1 MRHGPGRYRSPRVV
15 LDPRRPH
22 PPSAPRVL
30 AGVLAGLALTLGP
43 GTSLAAAPAAP
54 AADIA
59 RAIGG
64 LGAPGFLWG
73 RIAVEEESPE
83 GPWTPLAGVEV
94 TLYPYAP
101 GVEAE
106 LEQIRQRAR
115 DSGAGYDTAVAR
127 LRERLEAYAGQIEA
141 AAKEVVPGLAAGGGV
156 VRRRLTD
163 PAGLFVFDDLPSGEW
178 LLLALRLTE
187 YTGPRARRDPRR
199 SGSPGGETFLS
210 RSQTPAK
217 EAEVWL
223 ARVRVGPGERVRV
236 WLTDR
241 GRFMV
246 GPLR

>member
-1 MRHGPGRYRSPRVV
+1 MS
-15 LDPRRPH
+15 RP
-22 PPSAPRVL
+22 APRVL
-30 AGVLAGLALTLGP
+30 AGVLAALTLAP
-43 GTSLAAAPAAP
+43 GTGLTAAPAAP
-54 AADIA
+54 PAPPADIA
-59 RAIGG
+59 RLIRG

-73 RIAVEEESPE
+73 RVAVEEESPE

-127 LRERLEAYAGQIEA
+127 LRERLQAYVAQIEA
-141 AAKEVVPGLAAGGGV
+141 AAKEVAPGLAAGGV

-163 PAGLFVFDDLPSGEW
+163 PAGLFAFDGLPSGEW

-187 YTGPRARRDPRR
+187 YTGPRAQRDPGR
-199 SGSPGGETFLS
+199 SGSSGSDSTFVP